1 MSYFRK
7 LAKLLHPDKNNHPM
21 AKEAFQKFS
30 EAVQVVSSSPS
41 SHPKQSSSCFWK
53 YWTKG
58 LFTWVVHLQWS
69 LTSFKNELMSLD
81 KAIIR
86 RDLPLNTKMVS
97 GTWLAK
103 LKILFD
109 ELKTRYPSKSIL
121 KSLKAKL
128 LFKPLSNYRPKP
140 LTFPSLS

>member
-7 LAKLLHPDKNNHPM
+7 LAKLLHPDKNHHPM

-30 EAVQVVSSSPS
+30 EAVQVVSNSPS
-41 SHPKQSSSCFWK
+41 SQPQQSSSCFWK
-53 YWTKG
+53 NWNKW
-58 LFTWVVHLQWS
+58 LSIWVIHLHWS
-69 LTSFKNELMSLD
+69 MTSFKHEQMSLD

-86 RDLPLNTKMVS
+86 RDLPLNTIEVS

-103 LKILFD
+103 LKILFE
-109 ELKTRYPSKSIL
+109 ELKTGNPSKSIL
-121 KSLKAKL
+121 KSSKAKPA
-128 LFKPLSNYRPKP
+128 FKPLSYYRAKP

>member
-1 MSYFRK
+1 MSYFRR
-7 LAKLLHPDKNNHPM
+7 LAKLLHPDKNHHPM

-53 YWTKG
+53 YWTKR
-58 LFTWVVHLQWS
+58 LFSWVVHLQWS

-103 LKILFD
+103 LKILFE